1 MHCGSR
7 QLFHPCS
14 PLCLMTTR
22 EDEKWKD
29 PPKGVNLFTQPEAEA
44 GRDGRR
50 GVGERGCEKHK
61 SFYTRALNIVYKD

>member
-1 MHCGSR
+1 
-7 QLFHPCS
+7 
-14 PLCLMTTR
+14 MTTR

-29 PPKGVNLFTQPEAEA
+29 PPRVSIYLPSQRLKQAAMVG
-44 GRDGRR
+44 G